1 MPEQKM
7 SPDPDTS
14 SVIIQIDRPG
24 RKLAMAAVRK
34 LLEGTGVE
42 IDTDYGPIP
51 INPAIGRYVVRG
63 RASPAARAKA
73 EKISGVRL
81 FADTRVRPMQ

>member
-1 MPEQKM
+1 M
-7 SPDPDTS
+7 SPKPDMS
-14 SVIIQIDRPG
+14 AVIIQIDRPG
-24 RKLAMAAVRK
+24 RKLAMETVAE

-42 IDTDYGPIP
+42 IDADYGPIP

-63 RASPAARAKA
+63 RATIAAKARA

-81 FADTRVRPMQ
+81 FADARVQPVR

>member
-1 MPEQKM
+1 M
-7 SPDPDTS
+7 SPNPDMS

-24 RKLAMAAVRK
+24 RKLAMEAVRK
-34 LLEGTGVE
+34 LLEGTGIE
-42 IDTDYGPIP
+42 IDADYGPIP

-63 RASPAARAKA
+63 RATLEARAKA

-81 FADTRVRPMQ
+81 FADARVQPMR

>member
-1 MPEQKM
+1 ME
-7 SPDPDTS
+7 S
-14 SVIIQIDRPG
+14 
-24 RKLAMAAVRK
+24 VRK

-42 IDTDYGPIP
+42 IDADYGPIP

-63 RASPAARAKA
+63 KATLEARAKA

-81 FADTRVRPMQ
+81 FADTRVHPMG